1 MAVLHISRQFG
12 AGGFSLGQAVA
23 RRLEY
28 KFVSRAIIN
37 RMAREASIS
46 PQWIEGVEKEAGGWV
61 NRLTRF
67 LVSSDFIERHIGD
80 ARTDFDETKYADFLK
95 TLLPSMAA
103 EGNIVI
109 VGRGGQYILP
119 DAPGT
124 IKIYLVADFDDRV
137 NFIQGMWKVSREEAG
152 RAIQSR
158 QKRSDSFLTCFGPK
172 RPDDPTLYHLVINT
186 SRIPMEQTED
196 LIVNLVQGLEAACA

>member
-37 RMAREASIS
+37 RMAREAHIS

-67 LVSSDFIERHIGD
+67 LVSSDFIERHVGES
-80 ARTDFDETKYADFLK
+80 RTDFDEGKYSDFLK
-95 TLLPSMAA
+95 RLLPSMAA
-103 EGNIVI
+103 EGDIVI
-109 VGRGGQYILP
+109 IGRGGQYILP
-119 DAPGT
+119 NAPGT
-124 IKIYLVADFDDRV
+124 IKIYLVADLEDRV
-137 NFIQGMWKVSREEAG
+137 AFIQGMWNVSGEEAG

-158 QKRSDSFLTCFGPK
+158 QKRSDSFLKGFGP
-172 RPDDPTLYHLVINT
+172 RHPEDPTLYHLVINT
-186 SRIPMEQTED
+186 SRIRLNQAEE
-196 LIVNLVQGLEAACA
+196 LIVDLVRGVEA